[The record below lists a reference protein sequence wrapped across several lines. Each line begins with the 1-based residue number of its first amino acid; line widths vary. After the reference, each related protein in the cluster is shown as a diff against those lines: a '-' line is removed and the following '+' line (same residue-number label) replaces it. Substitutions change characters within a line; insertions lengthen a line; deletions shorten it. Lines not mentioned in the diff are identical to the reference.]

1 MSYLVGL
8 LNQDPNKVY
17 KRDLGVMSQ
26 KLSLNSQFASNISTE
41 KSNSYILRALGIIR
55 ELNYSSGVWNLSNI
69 TVTGLFPFL

>member
-17 KRDLGVMSQ
+17 KRDLGVMLQ

-41 KSNSYILRALGIIR
+41 KSNSYILRALGIYKRIK
-55 ELNYSSGVWNLSNI
+55 LLTPVS
-69 TVTGLFPFL
+69 